1 MMIDLPVMMLGALV
15 ILTLGSVFSF
25 KYRDLGFYGAVVAII
40 IAFSAVSRSEPNLI
54 YYSAFIFT
62 IGLINLV
69 SLKVIKSVIQGV
81 DYGLVAL
88 MVLATLYIF
97 TTQDLAMILVAFV
110 LVSVPTYILVMIREG
125 SANVEVGIKYITFMV
140 LATVLF
146 LIGAL
151 ILTYTKSLPLPDA
164 GLLYIF
170 GYVMLVVG
178 LCIEVGVAPLHEWVP
193 DVFTSAD
200 PIPMSIIASL
210 AKIVP
215 FIAALWILIYTAN
228 DTITVT
234 ITSFTAV
241 LAVISMF
248 TGNIGALTSKEHAR
262 VLGYST
268 VANMGYILTCL
279 VVVINPE
286 PEFISLA
293 LAGGLLMLFAN
304 AAGKIGFFNAI
315 KGEGAF
321 SPLMYLLAF
330 SFIGLPPLMG
340 FWGKFFILASLVNV
354 GLLLAEAGYIYI
366 ALAAIVVINS
376 AISVPY
382 YLRLARELGVGWQ
395 ANLVNFICIIAVII
409 ILITITF
416 LPVDW
421 FIKSM
426 EALAQT
432 MGIGMS
438 RTPP

>member
-1 MMIDLPVMMLGALV
+1 MDVPMMMLGALV
-15 ILTLGSVFSF
+15 ILTLCSLLSF
-25 KYRDLGFYGAVVAII
+25 KYRDLGFYGAIVAII
-40 IAFSAVSRSEPNLI
+40 IAFLAVSRSEPNLI
-54 YYSAFIFT
+54 YYSAFIFA
-62 IGLINLV
+62 IGIINLF

-125 SANVEVGIKYITFMV
+125 GANVEVGIKYITFMV

-146 LIGAL
+146 LMGAL
-151 ILTYTKSLPLPDA
+151 ILSYTKSLPDA
-164 GLLYIF
+164 GLLYLF

-215 FIAALWILIYTAN
+215 FIAALWILIYTASSLTASI
-228 DTITVT
+228 TI
-234 ITSFTAV
+234 FTAV
-241 LAVISMF
+241 LAAISMF

-262 VLGYST
+262 VLAYST
-268 VANMGYILTCL
+268 VANMGYVLTCL

-286 PEFISLA
+286 PEFICFA

-340 FWGKFFILASLVNV
+340 FWGKFFILSSLVKV
-354 GLLLAEAGYIYI
+354 GLSLFEAGYVYI

-382 YLRLARELGVGWQ
+382 YLRLARELGVGWK
-395 ANLVNFICIIAVII
+395 ANLTNFICIAAVII
-409 ILITITF
+409 ILITVTF

-421 FIKSM
+421 FFKGMAVI
-426 EALAQT
+426 AQT
-432 MGIGMS
+432 MGIAI
-438 RTPP
+438 

>member
-1 MMIDLPVMMLGALV
+1 MDLPMVMLGALV
-15 ILTLGSVFSF
+15 ILTLCSVLSF
-25 KYRDLGFYGAVVAII
+25 KYRDLGFYGAIVAII

-54 YYSAFIFT
+54 YYSAFIFA
-62 IGLINLV
+62 IGIINLF

-125 SANVEVGIKYITFMV
+125 GANVEVGIKYITFMV

-146 LIGAL
+146 LMGAL
-151 ILTYTKSLPLPDA
+151 ILSYTKSLPDA
-164 GLLYIF
+164 GLLYLF

-215 FIAALWILIYTAN
+215 FIAALWILIYTASSLTASI
-228 DTITVT
+228 TI
-234 ITSFTAV
+234 FTAV
-241 LAVISMF
+241 LAAISMF

-262 VLGYST
+262 VLAYST
-268 VANMGYILTCL
+268 VANMGYVLTCL

-286 PEFISLA
+286 PEFICFA

-340 FWGKFFILASLVNV
+340 FWGKFFILSSLVKV
-354 GLLLAEAGYIYI
+354 GLSLFEAGYVYI

-382 YLRLARELGVGWQ
+382 YLRLARELGVGWK
-395 ANLVNFICIIAVII
+395 ANLTNFICIAAVII
-409 ILITITF
+409 ILITVTF

-421 FIKSM
+421 FFKGM
-426 EALAQT
+426 EVIAQT
-432 MGIGMS
+432 MGIAI
-438 RTPP
+438 

>member
-1 MMIDLPVMMLGALV
+1 MISLSLLPMFVGALV
-15 ILTLGSVFSF
+15 ILTLGSVLSF
-25 KYRDLGFYGAVVAII
+25 KYREFGFYGAIVAII
-40 IAFSAVSRSEPNLI
+40 IAFLAVSLSAPNLI
-54 YYSAFIFT
+54 YYSAFIFA
-62 IGLINLV
+62 IGIINLF

-81 DYGLVAL
+81 DYGLVGL

-97 TTQDLAMILVAFV
+97 TTQDLAMILAAFV
-110 LVSVPTYILVMIREG
+110 LVSVPTYILVMIRDG
-125 SANVEVGIKYITFMV
+125 GVNVEVGIKYITFMV

-146 LIGAL
+146 LIGAV
-151 ILTYTKSLPLPDA
+151 ILAYTKNAFD
-164 GLLYIF
+164 GILYIL
-170 GYVMLVVG
+170 GYVMLVLG
-178 LCIEVGVAPLHEWVP
+178 LSIEVGVAPLHEWVP

-215 FIAALWILIYTAN
+215 FIAALWILIYTASTLTASI
-228 DTITVT
+228 TI
-234 ITSFTAV
+234 FTAV
-241 LAVISMF
+241 LAAISMF

-262 VLGYST
+262 VLAYST

-286 PEFISLA
+286 PKFICLA

-340 FWGKFFILASLVNV
+340 FWGKFYILASLVNV
-354 GLLLAEAGYIYI
+354 GLSLVEAGYIYI

-382 YLRLARELGVGWQ
+382 YLRLARELGIGWK
-395 ANLVNFICIIAVII
+395 ANLANFICIAAVVIT
-409 ILITITF
+409 LITITF

-421 FIKSM
+421 FFKSM
-426 EALAQT
+426 EVLAQT
-432 MGIGMS
+432 IGVI
-438 RTPP
+438 